1 MFCIDSFALH
11 VLGSS
16 FSYQLVS
23 IRFPLNAVIIS
34 SVSQSGFVTG
44 EKMMELAHLEQS
56 LLTNPAP
63 RCPCMVLLD
72 TSGSMQGRPI
82 AELGDGVGQFIAEL
96 QGD

>member
-63 RCPCMVLLD
+63 RCPCMLLLD
-72 TSGSMQGRPI
+72 TSG
-82 AELGDGVGQFIAEL
+82 
-96 QGD
+96 